1 METLYLIIVI
11 VLFLLAASDLIVGVS
26 NDAVN
31 FLNSAIGSKAANFKV
46 VVAVAAIGILFGAVF
61 SSGMMEVARKGI
73 FHPEMFY
80 FHEIM
85 LIFLA
90 VMITDVILL
99 DTFNTL
105 GMPTSTTVS
114 IVFELL
120 GAAVAMA
127 SIKIMGDDPGKLANY
142 INSSKALAII
152 SGILISVAVAFTV
165 GAIIQYIVRFAF
177 SFNFHKRIKYI
188 GAIWGGI
195 ALSVITY
202 FLLFKGMKNVEFIPA
217 DFKEYIHNNTW
228 MLMMYSFIGW
238 TVLLQVLHWLFKL
251 NILRLIVLVGTF
263 GLAMAFAGN
272 DLVNFIGVPIA
283 GYNSWEFF
291 VAQQGANPDTFLM
304 TSLAGKV
311 PTPTLFLVAAGVIM
325 ILTLYFSKKA
335 KTVIKTSVDLSR
347 QDEGEERFKSTW
359 ISKVL
364 VRSSIRTSENMKRF
378 IPRSVQ
384 AVAARQFR
392 PYRGEQS
399 DEDPPAFDLVRA
411 SVNLVVASVLIA
423 IGTSLKL
430 PLSTTYVTFMVAMG
444 TSLADNAWDRESA
457 VYRISGM
464 FTVIGG
470 WFLTALSAFTV
481 AFIVLY
487 IFNFLSFVGVFIMI
501 AVSIFVVY
509 RSHKYHKKKTEEES
523 VNEVDAITD
532 ENIVDKSMDT
542 ILISLGKVV
551 DTFEAVIS
559 GLKNEDVKKLKKS
572 KKAVANMTE
581 KAKYLK
587 DHINVI
593 VEKLREDSV
602 ESGYF
607 FVQVVDYLREMVHS
621 IEFIVKPALNHVD
634 NNHKPLKKEQIKE
647 LNMIYDELE
656 KLVKA
661 VARSVKFNDFSNQEE
676 VLAMIEEYR
685 SLIEKVRKNQIKRVK
700 NNKVG
705 TKNSI
710 LFLDILNECRNLG
723 FQVVNLYKSQ
733 RDFVAYKNGINKF

>member
-1 METLYLIIVI
+1 METLYLVIVI

-46 VVAVAAIGILFGAVF
+46 VMAVAAVGILFGAVF

-99 DTFNTL
+99 DTFNTV

-127 SIKIMGDDPGKLANY
+127 SIKIMGDDPGKLADF

-152 SGILISVAVAFTV
+152 SGILLSVAIAFTV
-165 GAIIQYIVRFAF
+165 GAIVQYIVRLAF

-188 GAIWGGI
+188 GAIWGGV
-195 ALSVITY
+195 ALTIITY
-202 FLLFKGMKNVEFIPA
+202 FLLFKGMKNVEFISEG
-217 DFKEYIHNNTW
+217 FKEYIKENTW
-228 MLMMYSFIGW
+228 MLMLFSFIGW
-238 TVLLQVLHWLFKL
+238 TVILQVFHFLFKL

-291 VAQQGANPDTFLM
+291 TASQGASPDTFLM
-304 TSLAGKV
+304 TGLAGKV
-311 PTPTLFLVAAGVIM
+311 PTPTLFLLIAGIIM
-325 ILTLYFSKKA
+325 ILTLFFSRKA
-335 KTVIKTSVDLSR
+335 KSVIKTSIDLSR
-347 QDEGEERFKSTW
+347 QDAGEERFQSSW
-359 ISKVL
+359 ISRVL
-364 VRSSIRTSENMKRF
+364 VRSSIKTSENLKRF
-378 IPRSVQ
+378 VPRAVQ
-384 AVAARQFR
+384 ATVKKQFK
-392 PYRGEQS
+392 PYKGEAS
-399 DEDPPAFDLVRA
+399 DEEPASFDMVRA

-464 FTVIGG
+464 LAVIGG

-487 IFNFLSFVGVFIMI
+487 IFNFLSFFGVFLMI
-501 AVSIFVVY
+501 VVSIFVVY
-509 RSHKYHKKKTEEES
+509 RSHKYHKKKSEEKI
-523 VNEVDAITD
+523 VDEVQSITD
-532 ENIVDKSMDT
+532 ENIVTKSMDT

-551 DTFEAVIS
+551 DTFDTVIT
-559 GLKNEDVKKLKKS
+559 GLKKEDVKKLKKA
-572 KKAVANMTE
+572 KKAVGDMTV
-581 KAKYLK
+581 KAKYIK

-602 ESGYF
+602 ESGYY

-621 IEFIVKPALNHVD
+621 IEFIVKPALTHVD

-647 LNMIYDELE
+647 LVMIYDELE
-656 KLVKA
+656 KLVKE

-676 VLAMIEEYR
+676 VLKMIEDYR
-685 SLIEKVRKNQIKRVK
+685 VLIEKIRKNQIKRVK

-710 LFLDILNECRNLG
+710 LFLDIMNESRNLG

-733 RDFVAYKNGINKF
+733 RDFVAYKKRFK

>member
-1 METLYLIIVI
+1 METLYLVIVI

-46 VVAVAAIGILFGAVF
+46 VMAVAAIGILFGAVF

-127 SIKIMGDDPGKLANY
+127 SIKIMGDDPGKLADF

-152 SGILISVAVAFTV
+152 SGILLSVAIAFTV
-165 GAIIQYIVRFAF
+165 GAIIQYVIRFAF
-177 SFNFHKRIKYI
+177 SFNFHKRIKYL

-195 ALSVITY
+195 SLSVITY
-202 FLLFKGMKNVEFIPA
+202 FLVIKGMKNVEFIPME
-217 DFKEYIHNNTW
+217 FKDYVKENTMIL
-228 MLMMYSFIGW
+228 MLYSFIGW
-238 TVLLQVLHWLFKL
+238 TILLQVLHFLFKL

-311 PTPTLFLVAAGVIM
+311 PTPTLFLVIAGIIM

-335 KTVIKTSVDLSR
+335 KSVIKTSLDLSR
-347 QDEGEERFKSTW
+347 QDEGEERFKSSW
-359 ISKVL
+359 MSKVL
-364 VRSSIRTSENMKRF
+364 VRSGIKTAENMKRF
-378 IPRSVQ
+378 VPRSVQ
-384 AVAARQFR
+384 AVAAKQFK

-399 DEDPPAFDLVRA
+399 DEDPPAFDMVRA

-464 FTVIGG
+464 LTVIGG

-481 AFIVLY
+481 AFVVLY
-487 IFNFLSFVGVFIMI
+487 IFNFLSFVGVFLMI
-501 AVSIFVVY
+501 AVSAYVVY
-509 RSHKYHKKKTEEES
+509 RSHKYHKKKTEDKI
-523 VNEVDAITD
+523 VNEVDSITD
-532 ENIVDKSMDT
+532 DNIVDKSMDT

-551 DTFEAVIS
+551 ETYDVVIE
-559 GLKNEDVKKLKKS
+559 GLKKEDVKKLKKA
-572 KKAVANMTE
+572 KKSVANMTE

-587 DHINVI
+587 DHINTI
-593 VEKLREDSV
+593 VEKLREESV

-621 IEFIVKPALNHVD
+621 VEFIVKPALNHVD
-634 NNHKPLKKEQIKE
+634 NNHKPLKKDQIKE
-647 LNMIYDELE
+647 LVLIYDELE
-656 KLVKA
+656 KLIKE
-661 VARSVKFNDFSNQEE
+661 VARSVKFNDFSNQDDIIK
-676 VLAMIEEYR
+676 MMKEYR
-685 SLIEKVRKNQIKRVK
+685 VMVEKIRKNQIKRVK

-710 LFLDILNECRNLG
+710 LFFDILNESKNLG

-733 RDFVAYKNGINKF
+733 RDFVAYKNGF

>member
-1 METLYLIIVI
+1 LETFYLIIVI

-31 FLNSAIGSKAANFKV
+31 FLNSAIGSKTANFKV
-46 VVAVAAIGILFGAVF
+46 VMAVAAAGILFGAVF

-99 DTFNTL
+99 DTFNTF

-120 GAAVAMA
+120 GAAVGMA
-127 SIKIMGDDPGKLANY
+127 SIKIMGDDPGKLADY

-152 SGILISVAVAFTV
+152 SGILISVAIAFTV
-165 GAIIQYIVRFAF
+165 GAVIQYLVRLAF
-177 SFNFHKRIKYI
+177 SFNFHKRVKYI

-195 ALSVITY
+195 ALSIITY
-202 FLLFKGMKNVEFIPA
+202 FLLFKGMKNVEFIPN
-217 DFKEYIHNNTW
+217 DFKEYVKENTW
-228 MLMMYSFIGW
+228 MLMLYSFIGW
-238 TVLLQVLHWLFKL
+238 TVILQLFHFLFKL

-291 VAQQGANPDTFLM
+291 SASQGANPDTFLM
-304 TSLAGKV
+304 TGLAGKV
-311 PTPTLFLVAAGVIM
+311 PTPTLFLIIAGIIM

-335 KTVIKTSVDLSR
+335 KTVIKTSIDLSR
-347 QDEGEERFKSTW
+347 QDSGEERFQSSW
-359 ISKVL
+359 ISRVL
-364 VRSSIRTSENMKRF
+364 VRSGIRTSENIKRF
-378 IPRSVQ
+378 VPRTVQ
-384 AVAARQFR
+384 ATVKKQFK
-392 PYRGEQS
+392 PYKGEQS
-399 DEDPPAFDLVRA
+399 DEQPAAFDMVRA

-464 FTVIGG
+464 FAVIGG

-481 AFIVLY
+481 AFIILY
-487 IFNFLSFVGVFIMI
+487 LFNYLSFAGVFAMI
-501 AVSIFVVY
+501 VVSIIVVY
-509 RSHKYHKKKTEEES
+509 RSHKYHKRKETDKIDTELQS
-523 VNEVDAITD
+523 ITD

-542 ILISLGKVV
+542 ILISLGRVV
-551 DTFEAVIS
+551 ETFDTVIS
-559 GLKNEDVKKLKKS
+559 GLKKEDIKKLKKARKTVS
-572 KKAVANMTE
+572 DMTE

-587 DHINVI
+587 DHINDI
-593 VEKLREDSV
+593 VEKLREDSI
-602 ESGYF
+602 ESGYY
-607 FVQVVDYLREMVHS
+607 FVQVADYLREMVHS
-621 IEFIVKPALNHVD
+621 IEFIVKPALKHVD

-647 LNMIYDELE
+647 LVMIYDELE
-656 KLVKA
+656 KLIKE
-661 VARSVKFNDFSNQEE
+661 VARSVKFNDFTNQDEI
-676 VLAMIEEYR
+676 VAMIEEYR
-685 SLIEKVRKNQIKRVK
+685 NLIEKIRKNQIKRVK

-710 LFLDILNECRNLG
+710 LFLDIINEVRNLG

-733 RDFVAYKNGINKF
+733 RDFVMYKRGNG